1 MVCLPQIAAISQL
14 GPGRTPVVL
23 RVLALAIALGG
34 LSTAAQAQDPV
45 NDEPPVT
52 QGPQQEND
60 TPLPTVEERAAAI
73 AELASGE
80 LLDAE
85 QGSES
90 IINPVTG
97 EVSVRFS
104 FEDAPWE
111 PVIRWFAEQ
120 GGYSLNLRDP
130 PPEGTFSY
138 TDPAE
143 YSLREA
149 LDQINHFLRMKE
161 YTLIRNRNSLTLID
175 QRRGYPAELI
185 ETVQPEELP
194 GRGKYEVLRTVFD
207 VKDVL
212 ATTAVVEDIERMI
225 DRDHRAE
232 FQVIASAG
240 KAYVRETGDK
250 LRVIAGMIESARI
263 KIAGGKAHE
272 IYKLKAIPVEELM
285 LVVRPFM
292 SMADEA
298 FGLEDGTLTIVPEA
312 LGDRLFIRGTRE
324 RIDEFLGIAEMVD
337 VADEDQGIQNTERP
351 FPRTYATRTDVT
363 LCFAVLNTLCA
374 GRDMRMEMDEKA
386 QLIVVH
392 ARQAD
397 HDYVSEVLT
406 ELNNSVSDWA
416 VLNLTYI
423 TASDAIKTLQSF
435 FGQTLTDPAGSKGP
449 IFTVEPTS
457 GKLLCNGKPQDIER
471 VKLIIAEL
479 DQPSGMS
486 GGIRSASRFVPMPD
500 AKIEDMMQQLA
511 DTYPITGRENVL
523 RIIRPE
529 DRRNGGNP
537 NDLLNERNG
546 PSRPST
552 LRERIE
558 EIERRRLGLPA
569 AGEESLPGDGATDDS
584 REPGDGNPVGGGTFC
599 IASALSG
606 PVATQDEEAEQDP
619 SADRQKAP
627 DYQPPRQRPS
637 VPGAPVIVRQ
647 TNGGIVLESEDLD
660 ALDDAERL
668 LADLMSSISTVAPP
682 YVFLLQ
688 HRKAVEAKTL
698 LEGILGLSSGSAGGG
713 GGLGDMMGNMM
724 GNALGG
730 AGGDL
735 LSGLLGGGGGGA
747 DGATSTLLEG
757 TITINTDVRLNSL
770 VITGATTNDY
780 DTLLMLIDYI
790 DQLEAPQAPDVIGQS
805 YTIPVLHREPAE
817 VKEKVEEAMPE
828 YFKTSGAANA
838 NPEAQMQQQMMRM
851 FQQMGRGGG
860 GQQSDPEAEKP
871 VATLVVDETAGALI
885 CTGPE
890 FIYFRVLQL
899 VDLIDQPST
908 LDQNWEGMPLDRA
921 SNLGDVA
928 RALKAILGNK
938 VEIKG
943 IEVEDAEAQP
953 GTQTGSQQPGINL
966 GNREGGNTA
975 NAQRDMER
983 ARSQMIQ
990 GIQDAMRRQ
999 GQDGG
1004 GRQGGGG
1011 GRGGGQGG
1019 GGQGGGGQGG
1029 GGGGNRG
1036 GGGGR

>member
-1 MVCLPQIAAISQL
+1 MDCLPQIAAMTRRGRAAALMAGCAISL
-14 GPGRTPVVL
+14 V
-23 RVLALAIALGG
+23 LGG
-34 LSTAAQAQDPV
+34 WIPADGIQESAVLQ
-45 NDEPPVT
+45 PPVT

-60 TPLPTVEERAAAI
+60 TPSPSAEERAAAI
-73 AELASGE
+73 AELASGVMQ
-80 LLDAE
+80 DAD

-90 IINPVTG
+90 SINPVTG
-97 EVSVRFS
+97 EVTVRFS

-149 LDQINHFLRMKE
+149 MDQINHFLRMKE
-161 YTLIRNRNSLTLID
+161 HTLIRNRNSLTLID

-194 GRGKYEVLRTVFD
+194 ARGKYEVLRTVFD
-207 VKDVL
+207 VKDVM
-212 ATTAVVEDIERMI
+212 ASTTVLEDIERLI
-225 DRDHRAE
+225 DRDHRSE
-232 FQVIASAG
+232 FLVVASAG

-250 LRVIAGMIESARI
+250 LRVIAGMIEAARI
-263 KIAGGKAHE
+263 KVAGGKEHQ

-292 SMADEA
+292 GMADEA
-298 FGLEDGTLTIVPEA
+298 FGLEDGSLTIVPEA
-312 LGDRLFIRGTRE
+312 LGERLFIRGTRE
-324 RIDEFLGIAEMVD
+324 RIDEFLSIAEMVD
-337 VADEDQGIQNTERP
+337 VADAEEGVQNNERP

-416 VLNLTYI
+416 VINLTYI

-479 DQPSGMS
+479 DKPSGMA
-486 GGIRSASRFVPMPD
+486 GGIRAGSRFVPMPD
-500 AKIEDMMQQLA
+500 GKIEDMMQQFE
-511 DTYPITGRENVL
+511 DTWGITSRDNVL
-523 RIIRPE
+523 KIVRPE
-529 DRRNGGNP
+529 DRAGGAPDGLPGTVNGAG
-537 NDLLNERNG
+537 RT
-546 PSRPST
+546 ST
-552 LRERIE
+552 LRQRIE
-558 EIERRRLGLPA
+558 EIERRRNGLPP
-569 AGEESLPGDGATDDS
+569 AGETPLPGEGTTESADK
-584 REPGDGNPVGGGTFC
+584 PIGGGTFC
-599 IASALSG
+599 LSSAAPCL
-606 PVATQDEEAEQDP
+606 PVVQDEEAEQDS
-619 SADRQKAP
+619 SADKQKAP
-627 DYQPPRQRPS
+627 DYRPPQQRPT
-637 VPGAPVIVRQ
+637 VPGAPIIVRR
-647 TNGGIVLESEDLD
+647 TSGGIVLESEDLD

-668 LADLMSSISTVAPP
+668 LADLMNSESTVEAP
-682 YVFLLQ
+682 YVFLLR

-698 LEGILGLSSGSAGGG
+698 LEGILGLGGGGGGGG

-735 LSGLLGGGGGGA
+735 LSGLLGGGGGS
-747 DGATSTLLEG
+747 DGTTSSLLEG
-757 TITINTDVRLNSL
+757 TVAINTDVRLNSL
-770 VITGATTNDY
+770 VVTGATTNDY
-780 DTLLMLIDYI
+780 DILVTLIDYI
-790 DQLEAPQAPDVIGQS
+790 DQPEAPQAPDVIGQS
-805 YTIPVLHREPAE
+805 YNIPILHREPAE
-817 VKEKVEEAMPE
+817 VKETVEAAMPE
-828 YFKTSGAANA
+828 YFKAAGAANA

-871 VATLVVDETAGALI
+871 VATLVADETASALI

-899 VDLIDQPST
+899 VEQIDQPSS
-908 LDQNWEGMPLDRA
+908 LDQNWEGLPLDRG
-921 SNLGDVA
+921 SSLGDVA
-928 RALKAILGNK
+928 RALKAILGPK

-943 IEVEDAEAQP
+943 IDVETPEAQD
-953 GTQTGSQQPGINL
+953 GTQTGNQPGGANQ
-966 GNREGGNTA
+966 GGRDGGNNS
-975 NAQRDMER
+975 NAQRDAER
-983 ARSQMIQ
+983 NRAQQ
-990 GIQDAMRRQ
+990 LQNFQDAMRRAMQ
-999 GQDGG
+999 G
-1004 GRQGGGG
+1004 QGGGG
-1011 GRGGGQGG
+1011 GNRGGGQGG
-1019 GGQGGGGQGG
+1019 GGRGGGGQGG
-1029 GGGGNRG
+1029 GGGGPGGGGGNRG
-1036 GGGGR
+1036 GGGR